1 MRSAIDCAI
10 SGGVRGSVPVRSFDF
25 LRRAILLT
33 AAAVSLAFGSAA
45 LAKTNAD
52 FAEPVA
58 LVTLPA
64 EARQTHRLIESG
76 GPFPYVKD
84 GVVFGNREQR
94 LPRRPRGFYREY
106 TVPSP
111 QAHDRGA
118 RRIVCGG
125 EQPKSPEICYFTAD
139 HYASFKRI
147 AQ

>member
-1 MRSAIDCAI
+1 ML
-10 SGGVRGSVPVRSFDF
+10 V
-25 LRRAILLT
+25 T
-33 AAAVSLAFGSAA
+33 AAVASMAFCGTTQAR
-45 LAKTNAD
+45 TNAD
-52 FAEPVA
+52 SAEPVA

-76 GPFPYVKD
+76 GPFPYAKD
-84 GVVFGNREQR
+84 GAVFGNREQH
-94 LPRRPRGFYREY
+94 LPHRPRGFYREY